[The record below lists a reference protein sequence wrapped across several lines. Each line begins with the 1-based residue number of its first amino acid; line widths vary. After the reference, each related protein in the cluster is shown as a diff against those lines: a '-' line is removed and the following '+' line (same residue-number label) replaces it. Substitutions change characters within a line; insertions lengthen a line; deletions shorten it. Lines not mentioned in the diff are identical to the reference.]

1 MKSVKRAQIFTSYN
15 DDKKLEREVDDFL
28 MTSEKYGFSI
38 IDIKYQVSSTPTKD
52 IFSCMIYFTE
62 LV

>member
-15 DDKKLEREVDDFL
+15 DDKKLERDVDDFL

-38 IDIKYQVSSTPTKD
+38 IDIKY
-52 IFSCMIYFTE
+52 
-62 LV
+62 